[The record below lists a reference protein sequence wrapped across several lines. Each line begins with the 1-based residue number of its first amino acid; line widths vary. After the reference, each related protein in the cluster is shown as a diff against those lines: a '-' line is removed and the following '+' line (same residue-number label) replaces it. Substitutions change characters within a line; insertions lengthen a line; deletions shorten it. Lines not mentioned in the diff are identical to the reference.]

1 MNHWTEFVHITA
13 LKFSA
18 GEYPFTMAEF
28 YHNSNPLSRG
38 DIEVIKD
45 GIYDVLITITLHDH
59 EGPRIENSNDDWW
72 DDCTDFIWSVKDIPL
87 DDNRKLTQDVYRLYF
102 TPLHHGFYDRD
113 DFYSPTES
121 LIQFNI
127 HDMSLEDVF
136 RDHIEDIIA
145 LIEKYNTENK
155 TESNLLTLW
164 YCSGGMIDGAP
175 WDQQE
180 YDEYWHLMGAVFPDN
195 MNGVNYMPLE
205 N

>member
-28 YHNSNPLSRG
+28 YHNSN
-38 DIEVIKD
+38 
-45 GIYDVLITITLHDH
+45 
-59 EGPRIENSNDDWW
+59 DDRW

-87 DDNRKLTQDVYRLYF
+87 DDNNRKLTQDVYRLYF